1 MNISPISLYVRKCEI
16 DYLNFMGVECLPDY
30 TITPINISIEETD
43 NKGYATPAYVKYDFD
58 TNTHHMNI
66 WTIFPTLSADYIM
79 FHEFTHMIDTE
90 RFCKSYRI
98 KYIANKGYTE
108 YHASQ
113 VALMKLLGVENINS
127 TPSFKMEQT
136 VETYSGSKSIND
148 LVSTPLGTILEI
160 IGRNDFPADIGAI
173 STVIGLAFNYYG
185 YRSICRMFADDYIG
199 DEDTSAIELLLGDGT
214 SKLLDKLMVGW
225 FDDVKVSIVD
235 KLCENLVSTML
246 KKYKFM

>member
-1 MNISPISLYVRKCEI
+1 MNISPVSLYVRKCEI
-16 DYLNFMGVECLPDY
+16 DYLRFMGIDCLPNY
-30 TITPINISIEETD
+30 TITPIIISLEETD
-43 NKGYATPAYVKYDFD
+43 RKGYAAPANVKYDFN

-90 RFCKSYRI
+90 RFCKSDQI

-113 VALMKLLGVENINS
+113 VAFMKLLGAKTINS

-136 VETYSGSKSIND
+136 VETYSGSKSINE
-148 LVSTPLGTILEI
+148 LISTPLSTISEI
-160 IGRNDFPADIGAI
+160 IGRDDFPVDIGTI

-185 YRSICRMFADDYIG
+185 YRSICQMYADDYIEV
-199 DEDTSAIELLLGDGT
+199 EDTSAVTLLLGDGP
-214 SKLLDKLMVGW
+214 SKLLNKLMVGW
-225 FDDVKVSIVD
+225 FEDSKVSIVD
-235 KLCENLVSTML
+235 ELCKNLVFSMI
-246 KKYKFM
+246 KKYKLM